1 MKENSLESS
10 DKLFIF
16 FIEKRCSAYT
26 RLFKLTY
33 ASDHFQQ
40 ALSSTGV
47 KYLYRKLDI
56 YPKIVCITTTKGW
69 MVSFLHISIC
79 VKHLL
84 LMIITRLFTDTFVII

>member
-1 MKENSLESS
+1 MKEHSLESS

-16 FIEKRCSAYT
+16 FIEKQCSAYA

-56 YPKIVCITTTKGW
+56 YPKIVCITTTDGII
-69 MVSFLHISIC
+69 FTHIDMR
-79 VKHLL
+79 KTFATYDHH
-84 LMIITRLFTDTFVII
+84 TFVY